1 MVILVC
7 KRHVKSICS
16 GCLCWFLHQHES
28 IRKSYHSETFKVQS
42 TLTVSAFYIVSD
54 WCAKTIRS
62 ENVPLSFRPF
72 SSMVICSAS
81 SDSDSS
87 MVWLPRSVWERR
99 RLKRFIFSMELSGRG
114 GLWTREQLTCDT
126 LLWPWA
132 DKDKN
137 RQFALVFRRIL
148 PRLFVKCSAGE
159 VLDISRIQ
167 FNAAMHFCVVF
178 LSFARQLDRWDFKS
192 EIVGVHYCQP
202 PIPNIS
208 FWS

>member
-7 KRHVKSICS
+7 KCHGRSIRS
-16 GCLCWFLHQHES
+16 GCLCWFSHQHES
-28 IRKSYHSETFKVQS
+28 IRKSHYSEMFKVQS
-42 TLTVSAFYIVSD
+42 TLTVSVFNIASD
-54 WCAKTIRS
+54 RCAETVKS
-62 ENVPLSFRPF
+62 ENIPLSFRPF

-114 GLWTREQLTCDT
+114 GLRTREQLTCDT

-137 RQFALVFRRIL
+137 RQFALVFRRIF
-148 PRLFVKCSAGE
+148 PRLFVN
-159 VLDISRIQ
+159 I
-167 FNAAMHFCVVF
+167 
-178 LSFARQLDRWDFKS
+178 ARGRSLTFHW
-192 EIVGVHYCQP
+192 
-202 PIPNIS
+202 
-208 FWS
+208 